1 MQIVFWYIL
10 KFLFPQKK
18 KCKYYPNKNSTK
30 TIKERQKTL
39 SWEIEKAQ
47 YQNTYLKKEK
57 KRIMIED
64 LNILGL
70 IILII
75 IIVTK
80 IMIQSRL

>member
-1 MQIVFWYIL
+1 MFWYIL
-10 KFLFPQKK
+10 KFLFPQKKKK

-30 TIKERQKTL
+30 TIKERRKTL
-39 SWEIEKAQ
+39 SWKIEKAQ
-47 YQNTYLKKEK
+47 YPNTYLKKEK